1 MFTILQ
7 LIAVFKLLRGFPL
20 VSAKLK
26 LLFFLVSVKVLRY
39 FKFLLILES
48 RLPARKL

>member
-26 LLFFLVSVKVLRY
+26 LLVFFSQC
-39 FKFLLILES
+39 
-48 RLPARKL
+48 